1 MFRLK
6 NQELNNISVMIEL
19 IYGGSGS
26 GKSSFAEDEIMKIK
40 NSQKFYIATM
50 KNLDEESAKKIL
62 RHKEMR
68 KNKNFITIEQSEN
81 LSEACK
87 IICDLKNQNK
97 NLEELEETAKLKN
110 QQNQNKTKKNSVLLE
125 CVSNLLANE
134 MFKNGK
140 KLNQNFVAK
149 KIISDLE
156 KIISCTDNLF
166 IVSNNIFDDGIEY
179 SQSSKNYMIAL
190 SKINSYIAKRADN
203 VFEVVVGFPQ
213 KRK

>member
-1 MFRLK
+1 
-6 NQELNNISVMIEL
+6 MIEL

-40 NSQKFYIATM
+40 NSQNFYIATM
-50 KNLDEESAKKIL
+50 KNLDSESQRKIL

-81 LSEACK
+81 LSEASK
-87 IICDLKNQNK
+87 IICDFKNQK
-97 NLEELEETAKLKN
+97 NPQIKSE
-110 QQNQNKTKKNSVLLE
+110 TKKVSVLLE
-125 CVSNLLANE
+125 CLSNLLANE
-134 MFKNGK
+134 IFKNEEE
-140 KLNQNFVAK
+140 LNQDFVTK

-156 KIISCTDNLF
+156 KIILVTDNLF

-179 SQSSKNYMIAL
+179 SKSTKNYMTSLA
-190 SKINSYIAKRADN
+190 KINSYLAKKADK

-213 KRK
+213 KIK